1 MPEPS
6 PQPLPLP
13 SPASQLSPSSQLSPA
28 NPLSTGASSPLASP
42 DQPPRKGP
50 LSFLSGALT
59 SGLLGWLCLGLSAK
73 VVNHYSLHPPA
84 YSSAIA
90 QSIATAVKTLVVGMT
105 FLATFSFGF
114 IALGL
119 SLVFLRSL
127 LALVKPEI
135 VKPGTVKPG
144 TDEPGTDEL
153 GTDELETVKPAIAD
167 PALGRGDPS
176 P

>member
-6 PQPLPLP
+6 PQPL
-13 SPASQLSPSSQLSPA
+13 SPPSPSSQPSPA
-28 NPLSTGASSPLASP
+28 NPLGAVASSPLATP

-127 LALVKPEI
+127 LALVKP
-135 VKPGTVKPG
+135 GTVKSETVNSG
-144 TDEPGTDEL
+144 SLEP
-153 GTDELETVKPAIAD
+153 ETVKTGTGEPETLE
-167 PALGRGDPS
+167 P
-176 P
+176 

>member
-6 PQPLPLP
+6 PQPLPAP
-13 SPASQLSPSSQLSPA
+13 SPSSQLSPA
-28 NPLSTGASSPLASP
+28 NPLNSGASTPKPLASP

-127 LALVKPEI
+127 LALVKP
-135 VKPGTVKPG
+135 GTVKSETVNSG
-144 TDEPGTDEL
+144 SLEP
-153 GTDELETVKPAIAD
+153 ETVKTGTGEPETLE
-167 PALGRGDPS
+167 P
-176 P
+176 

>member
-6 PQPLPLP
+6 PQPLPAP
-13 SPASQLSPSSQLSPA
+13 SPSSQPSPA
-28 NPLSTGASSPLASP
+28 NPLGAGASNSLASP

-127 LALVKPEI
+127 LALI
-135 VKPGTVKPG
+135 KPG
-144 TDEPGTDEL
+144 TDTPKTVEPETVERE
-153 GTDELETVKPAIAD
+153 TVEPETVKPAIANPG
-167 PALGRGDPS
+167 PANGNPY

>member
-6 PQPLPLP
+6 PQPLPAP
-13 SPASQLSPSSQLSPA
+13 SPSSQLSPA
-28 NPLSTGASSPLASP
+28 NPLNSGASTPTPLASP

-127 LALVKPEI
+127 LALVNQGNVKPE
-135 VKPGTVKPG
+135 TVNSG
-144 TDEPGTDEL
+144 SLEP
-153 GTDELETVKPAIAD
+153 ETVKTGTGEPETLE
-167 PALGRGDPS
+167 P
-176 P
+176 

>member
-1 MPEPS
+1 
-6 PQPLPLP
+6 LPLP

-28 NPLSTGASSPLASP
+28 NPLNSGASSPTPLATP
-42 DQPPRKGP
+42 DPPPRKGP

-135 VKPGTVKPG
+135 VKPETVKPV
-144 TDEPGTDEL
+144 TDEP
-153 GTDELETVKPAIAD
+153 ETVKPAIAD
-167 PALGRGDPS
+167 PALGKGDPS

>member
-6 PQPLPLP
+6 PQPLPAP
-13 SPASQLSPSSQLSPA
+13 SPSSQLSPA
-28 NPLSTGASSPLASP
+28 NPLNSGASTPTPLASP

-127 LALVKPEI
+127 LALVKP
-135 VKPGTVKPG
+135 GTVKSETVNSG
-144 TDEPGTDEL
+144 SLEP
-153 GTDELETVKPAIAD
+153 ETVKTGTGEPETLE
-167 PALGRGDPS
+167 P
-176 P
+176 

>member
-1 MPEPS
+1 
-6 PQPLPLP
+6 LPP
-13 SPASQLSPSSQLSPA
+13 PSPSSQLSPA
-28 NPLSTGASSPLASP
+28 NPLNSGASSPTPLATP
-42 DQPPRKGP
+42 DPPPRKGP

-127 LALVKPEI
+127 LALAKPEI
-135 VKPGTVKPG
+135 VKPGTVKPENVEPG

-153 GTDELETVKPAIAD
+153 ETVKPETVKPAIAD
-167 PALGRGDPS
+167 PTLGKGDPS

>member
-1 MPEPS
+1 LGTGDSS
-6 PQPLPLP
+6 PP
-13 SPASQLSPSSQLSPA
+13 
-28 NPLSTGASSPLASP
+28 PLASP
-42 DQPPRKGP
+42 NQPPRKGP

-127 LALVKPEI
+127 LALVKP
-135 VKPGTVKPG
+135 GTATPETV
-144 TDEPGTDEL
+144 EPTI
-153 GTDELETVKPAIAD
+153 VKPAIANPR
-167 PALGRGDPS
+167 PAKGNAS

>member
-1 MPEPS
+1 
-6 PQPLPLP
+6 
-13 SPASQLSPSSQLSPA
+13 
-28 NPLSTGASSPLASP
+28 LSTGASTPLASP
-42 DQPPRKGP
+42 SPDQPRRKGP

-90 QSIATAVKTLVVGMT
+90 QSIGTAVKTLVVGMT

-127 LALVKPEI
+127 LALMKPEI
-135 VKPGTVKPG
+135 VKPETVNSG
-144 TDEPGTDEL
+144 SLEP
-153 GTDELETVKPAIAD
+153 ETVKTGTGEPETLE
-167 PALGRGDPS
+167 P
-176 P
+176 

>member
-6 PQPLPLP
+6 PQPLPAP
-13 SPASQLSPSSQLSPA
+13 SPASQPSPA
-28 NPLSTGASSPLASP
+28 NPLGAGASSPLATP

-59 SGLLGWLCLGLSAK
+59 SGLLCWLCLGLSAR

-127 LALVKPEI
+127 LALIKPE
-135 VKPGTVKPG
+135 TVKPG
-144 TDEPGTDEL
+144 TAMPETIDSGTIDS
-153 GTDELETVKPAIAD
+153 GTIDSGTLD
-167 PALGRGDPS
+167 QGNR
-176 P
+176 